1 MFSVLVVHPTPTPGL
16 ALTLSRLVEA
26 ALSGS
31 LADVAIADLCGDP
44 LAQRLSEDGGCALKR
59 VACAPAQ
66 AIAQAIGEARAGWVL
81 LCASGLAPSP
91 GWAQAARETLALAA
105 AHEAGGR
112 AFAGAFF
119 AAPRGG
125 LLGALRGRE
134 GIVLA
139 RRDVLAKA
147 TIRPGRIGRDG
158 LTAARA
164 AGRMRRIEGMCEDER
179 G

>member
-66 AIAQAIGEARAGWVL
+66 AIAQAITQAGAGDVVL
-81 LCASGLAPSP
+81 IAGKGHEPYQDVGGIKHP
-91 GWAQAARETLALAA
+91 FDDAQMAREQ
-105 AHEAGGR
+105 
-112 AFAGAFF
+112 
-119 AAPRGG
+119 
-125 LLGALRGRE
+125 LRRH
-134 GIVLA
+134 A
-139 RRDVLAKA
+139 
-147 TIRPGRIGRDG
+147 
-158 LTAARA
+158 
-164 AGRMRRIEGMCEDER
+164 
-179 G
+179 